1 LYSPAA
7 NRPRA
12 VLPIWEISVNPARNP
27 EMYAVIESGGKQYR
41 VAIGD
46 KLKVE
51 KLAAAEGDS
60 VSLDRVLMVADG
72 ENITVG
78 SPLVGSPV
86 TATVVGHGKAA
97 KIKVFKMKRRK
108 NYRRTQGHRQAFT
121 EIEITAIGGDSAPSK
136 KADSKKS
143 AKKATAKKATAKKA
157 TAKKTAPAGDKA
169 GDDLTKINGIGP
181 VIEKKLL
188 GLGITTYSQIAEF
201 DQKRIEEVDEQLNF
215 KGRIEREEWVEQAK
229 KLVG

>member
-1 LYSPAA
+1 
-7 NRPRA
+7 
-12 VLPIWEISVNPARNP
+12 
-27 EMYAVIESGGKQYR
+27 MYAVIESGGKQYR

-86 TATVVGHGKAA
+86 TATVVGHGKAG

-121 EIEITAIGGDSAPSK
+121 EIEITAIGGDSAPE
-136 KADSKKS
+136 KKS
-143 AKKATAKKATAKKA
+143 ASKMTAKKATTKKTTVKKA
-157 TAKKTAPAGDKA
+157 DPAGDKA

-188 GLGITTYSQIAEF
+188 GLGITTYRQIAEF
-201 DQKRIEEVDEQLNF
+201 DQKRIEEIDQQLNF